1 MSVSRTSSPKAAKKK
16 AQPPSATL
24 ASTKLP
30 SSASSNGAVL
40 LLSDDPEVRD
50 ELVKLLQ
57 AGNYSVVE
65 SSEDESPSELAAK
78 VRLDLI
84 IVARSGGDS
93 RLDRRIRRLLKSSDL
108 PPVIVFGAPFEENG
122 GGDDRESPVFVRLSH
137 QASAED
143 QLRVLEAAR
152 KYCEVR
158 RDNQFLRAETER
170 LCFDLLR
177 ALGDTTEKL
186 NLRTEEVH
194 RIQSILEDTHAR
206 ILKAFM
212 RVVPREN
219 PRE

>member
-1 MSVSRTSSPKAAKKK
+1 MSASRTSSPKAAKKK

-24 ASTKLP
+24 PSTKLP

-65 SSEDESPSELAAK
+65 SSKDESGSELAAK
-78 VRLDLI
+78 VQLDLI

-108 PPVIVFGAPFEENG
+108 PPVIVFGSPFEENG
-122 GGDDRESPVFVRLSH
+122 EGDDRESPVFVRLSR
-137 QASAED
+137 QASPED

-152 KYCEVR
+152 KYGEVR
-158 RDNQFLRAETER
+158 RDNQVLRSETER

-186 NLRTEEVH
+186 HLRTEEVH

-212 RVVPREN
+212 
-219 PRE
+219 